1 MAVDDGDVPV
11 DDVGESGALGLED
24 GGEIA
29 EGLASLVGA
38 GVADDLALGVDAV
51 LAADVDD
58 LGRCLDDHGLAEGR
72 VVVEPFGVDVSHGH
86 RPISTSPAGPAGAP
100 CRRYGAAPR
109 ARNSAQ
115 SLLP

>member
-1 MAVDDGDVPV
+1 
-11 DDVGESGALGLED
+11 
-24 GGEIA
+24 
-29 EGLASLVGA
+29 
-38 GVADDLALGVDAV
+38 
-51 LAADVDD
+51 
-58 LGRCLDDHGLAEGR
+58 
-72 VVVEPFGVDVSHGH
+72 VVEPFGVDVSHGH